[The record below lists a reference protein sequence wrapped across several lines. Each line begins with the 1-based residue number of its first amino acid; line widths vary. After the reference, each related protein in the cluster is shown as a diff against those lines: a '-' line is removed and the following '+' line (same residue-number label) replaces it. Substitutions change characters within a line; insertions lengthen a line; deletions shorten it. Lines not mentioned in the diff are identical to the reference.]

1 VRGLLRQ
8 TVTNRTLALAV
19 AAAILVVDQ
28 LTKWWALNVLDDG
41 PISII
46 GDFLVLRLVRN
57 PGAAFNSLQGS
68 GVLIA
73 VLAIAIVL
81 VLVRVSGSAEHRH
94 EAVVFG
100 LILGGAAGNLVD
112 RIFRADGFLNG
123 EVVDWVDLW
132 LIPTFNV
139 ADASLTVGAAI
150 AILVTVLPKQQA

>member
-1 VRGLLRQ
+1 M
-8 TVTNRTLALAV
+8 TNRSLALAV
-19 AAAILVVDQ
+19 AGAIVVLDQ
-28 LTKWWALNVLDDG
+28 ITKWWALNALDDG

-100 LILGGAAGNLVD
+100 LILGGAAGNLAD
-112 RIFRADGFLNG
+112 RIFRADGFLDG
-123 EVVDWVDLW
+123 EVVDWIDLW
-132 LIPTFNV
+132 FIPTFNV
-139 ADASLTVGAAI
+139 ADASLTVGATI
-150 AILVTVLPKQQA
+150 AVLVAVLPKRAA

>member
-1 VRGLLRQ
+1 M
-8 TVTNRTLALAV
+8 TNRTLALAV

-100 LILGGAAGNLVD
+100 LILGGAAGNLAD
-112 RIFRADGFLNG
+112 RVFRADGFLNG

>member
-1 VRGLLRQ
+1 M
-8 TVTNRTLALAV
+8 TNRTLALAV

>member
-1 VRGLLRQ
+1 
-8 TVTNRTLALAV
+8 VTNRTLALAV